1 MLRVATDIG
10 GTFTDLVFVTP
21 EGEVVTGKSHTT
33 PAQFE
38 KGVMDVIAA
47 SGTTPSE
54 FASFVHGTTIVI
66 NAITERKGAKVG
78 LLTSEGFRDIL
89 EIGRGTRPDFFNLEY
104 RKPEPFVPRYLRRE
118 VKGRINYKGV
128 ETTPLDL
135 SGLPAILG
143 DFRAEEVEAIAICFI
158 NSYANPSHEE
168 AALARVK
175 ELWPEVSAVAS
186 HQITRE
192 WREYERTSTAV
203 LSAYVQPVA
212 HRYLD
217 RLTSALYEAGMRCT
231 PYIMQ
236 SNCGV
241 DTVKS
246 ARQIPI
252 TMVESGPASGIWG
265 AAALGRL
272 IGEPDAIA
280 IDVGGTTAKC
290 GLITGGEVKL
300 NTNYQIGRSETSAGY
315 PAMVP
320 VVDLVEIGQG
330 GGSIAW
336 VDEFQRLHVG
346 PKSAG
351 AVPGPVSY
359 GIGGTEA
366 TTTDANLALGC
377 INPHYFCGG
386 TLEADMDGV
395 DRALDK
401 LATALNLSSPAKR
414 GGLEGGEARQ
424 EAARSIV
431 RVANNNMVNAI
442 KLISVNRGHDPRDFT
457 LIAFGGGGGMHA
469 CALAREL
476 AIKKVVIPKQ
486 SSVFSAW
493 GMLLSDLRRDYL
505 QTRIVE
511 LSAPGAAEQMD
522 KDLRQLE
529 EKALR
534 EYVAEDIDPA
544 RVHFLRYGRCRYQ
557 NQEHSVE
564 IVLPDGA
571 ITAEQIEAIRQRFD
585 TDYEREYTYT
595 LDTPVELVVYHLVAL
610 AEVDKLKPEKL
621 PTTGRPPSFPPSG
634 GDERGVRRA
643 VKMQREV
650 DYVEAG
656 IHRATIYNG
665 DALEPGMSFVGPAII
680 EEAGATTVIPPGLPC
695 QVDDYGNYHINT
707 GRRSQVT
714 GDLRPET

>member
-21 EGEVVTGKSHTT
+21 DGEVVTGKSHTT

-38 KGVMDVIAA
+38 KGVMDVITA
-47 SGTTPSE
+47 SNIKPSDFE
-54 FASFVHGTTIVI
+54 SFVHGTTIVI
-66 NAITERKGAKVG
+66 NAITERKGARAA
-78 LLTSEGFRDIL
+78 LLTSEGFRDVL
-89 EIGRGTRPDFFNLEY
+89 EIGRGNRPDFFNLEY
-104 RKPEPFVPRYLRRE
+104 RKPKPIVPRYLRRE
-118 VKGRINYKGV
+118 VRGRINYKGI
-128 ETTPLDL
+128 ETVPLDL
-135 SGLPAILG
+135 DGLPSILD
-143 DFRAEEVEAIAICFI
+143 DFQAEGVEAVAICFI
-158 NSYANPSHEE
+158 NSYANPAHEE
-168 AALARVK
+168 AVLARVK
-175 ELWPEVSAVAS
+175 DLWPEVSAVAS

-192 WREYERTSTAV
+192 WREYERTNTAV
-203 LSAYVQPVA
+203 LSAYVQPIA

-217 RLTSALYEAGMRCT
+217 RLTSALYDAGMRCT

-280 IDVGGTTAKC
+280 IDIGGTTAKC
-290 GLITGGEVKL
+290 GLITGGQVKL
-300 NTNYQIGRSETSAGY
+300 NTNYLIERSEGSAGY
-315 PAMVP
+315 PVTVP
-320 VVDLVEIGQG
+320 VVDLVEIGNG

-336 VDEFQRLHVG
+336 VDDFQRLHVG
-346 PKSAG
+346 PQSAG

-359 GIGGTEA
+359 GKGGTEA

-386 TLEADMDGV
+386 TLEADMDAV
-395 DRALDK
+395 DRALDR
-401 LATALNLSSPAKR
+401 LASTLNTSQ
-414 GGLEGGEARQ
+414 Q
-424 EAARSIV
+424 EAARGIV
-431 RVANNNMVNAI
+431 RIANNNMVNAI

-476 AIKKVVIPKQ
+476 NIKKVVIPKQ

-505 QTRIVE
+505 QTQIVD
-511 LSAPGAAEQMD
+511 LSAPGAATQLD
-522 KDLRQLE
+522 VALRQLE
-529 EKALR
+529 DKALQ
-534 EYVAEDIDPA
+534 EYAAENIDPA

-564 IVLPDGA
+564 IVLPDGE
-571 ITAEQIEAIRQRFD
+571 ITAGQIEAIRRRFD
-585 TDYEREYTYT
+585 TDYEREYTYR
-595 LDTPVELVVYHLVAL
+595 LAAPVELVAYHLVAI

-621 PTTGRPPSFPPSG
+621 STTGRKLE
-634 GDERGVRRA
+634 DA
-643 VKMQREV
+643 VKEHREV

-656 IHRATIYNG
+656 IQWATIYDG
-665 DALEPGMSFVGPAII
+665 DTLEPGMSFVGPAII
-680 EEAGATTVIPPGLPC
+680 EESGATTVIPPGLPC
-695 QVDDYGNYHINT
+695 HVDDYGDYHVRT
-707 GRRSQVT
+707 AQ
-714 GDLRPET
+714 

>member
-21 EGEVVTGKSHTT
+21 DGEVVAGKSHTT

-38 KGVMDVIAA
+38 KGVMDVISA
-47 SGTTPSE
+47 SDIEPSE

-66 NAITERKGAKVG
+66 NAITERKGARIG
-78 LLTSEGFRDIL
+78 LLTTEGFRDII
-89 EIGRGTRPDFFNLEY
+89 EIGRGNRPDFFNLEY
-104 RKPEPFVPRYLRRE
+104 RKPTPFVPRYLRRE
-118 VKGRINYKGV
+118 VKGRINYKGI
-128 ETTPLDL
+128 ETAPLDL
-135 SGLPAILG
+135 AGLSAILE
-143 DFRAEEVEAIAICFI
+143 DFRAEGVEAIAICFI
-158 NSYANPSHEE
+158 NSYANPAHEE
-168 AALARVK
+168 AALARVT

-192 WREYERTSTAV
+192 WREYERTNTAV

-217 RLTSALYEAGMRCT
+217 RLTSALYDAGMRCT

-272 IGEPDAIA
+272 IEELDVIA
-280 IDVGGTTAKC
+280 IDIGGTTAKC
-290 GLITGGEVKL
+290 GLITGGQVKL
-300 NTNYQIGRSETSAGY
+300 NTNYLIERSETSAGY
-315 PAMVP
+315 PVMVP
-320 VVDLVEIGQG
+320 VVDLVEIGNG

-336 VDEFQRLHVG
+336 VDDFQRLHVG
-346 PKSAG
+346 PQSAG

-359 GIGGTEA
+359 GKGGTEA

-386 TLEADMDGV
+386 TLEADMDAV
-395 DRALDK
+395 NRALDR
-401 LATALNLSSPAKR
+401 LARTLNISS
-414 GGLEGGEARQ
+414 Q
-424 EAARSIV
+424 EAARGIV
-431 RVANNNMVNAI
+431 RIANNNMVNAI
-442 KLISVNRGHDPRDFT
+442 KLISINRGHDPRDFT
-457 LIAFGGGGGMHA
+457 LVAFGGGGGMHA
-469 CALAREL
+469 CALAKEL
-476 AIKKVVIPKQ
+476 NIKKVVIPKQ

-505 QTRIVE
+505 QTQIVE
-511 LSAPGAAEQMD
+511 LSANGAAAKLDEAI
-522 KDLRQLE
+522 RQLE
-529 EKALR
+529 DKAL
-534 EYVAEDIDPA
+534 AEFAAEHIGRA

-564 IVLPDGA
+564 IILPDGE
-571 ITAEQIEAIRQRFD
+571 ITAEQIRAIRQRFT

-595 LDTPVELVVYHLVAL
+595 LDAPVELVAYHLVAI

-621 PTTGRPPSFPPSG
+621 PTTGRKL
-634 GDERGVRRA
+634 DDA
-643 VKMQREV
+643 VKERREV
-650 DYVEAG
+650 DYAEAG
-656 IHRATIYNG
+656 VHQATIYNG
-665 DALEPGMSFVGPAII
+665 DALEPGMNFVGPAII
-680 EEAGATTVIPPGLPC
+680 EESGATTVIPPGLPC
-695 QVDDYGNYHINT
+695 QVDDYGNYHIRTNK
-707 GRRSQVT
+707 
-714 GDLRPET
+714 

>member
-21 EGEVVTGKSHTT
+21 DGEVVTGKSHTT

-38 KGVMDVIAA
+38 KGVMDVISANHIQ
-47 SGTTPSE
+47 PSE

-78 LLTSEGFRDIL
+78 LLTSEGFRDII

-104 RKPEPFVPRYLRRE
+104 RKPEPFVERYLRRE
-118 VKGRINYKGV
+118 VKGRTNYKGI

-135 SGLPAILG
+135 SGLPAILD
-143 DFRAEEVEAIAICFI
+143 DFRAEGVEAIAISFI
-158 NSYANPSHEE
+158 NSYANPAHEE

-175 ELWPEVSAVAS
+175 ELWAEVSVVAS

-217 RLTSALYEAGMRCT
+217 RLTGALYDAGMRCT

-265 AAALGRL
+265 AAALSRL
-272 IGEPDAIA
+272 IDEPDAIA

-300 NTNYQIGRSETSAGY
+300 NTNYQIGRNETSAGY

-320 VVDLVEIGQG
+320 VVDLVEIGNG

-346 PKSAG
+346 PQSAG

-395 DRALDK
+395 NRALDK
-401 LATALNLSSPAKR
+401 LAVTLDTS
-414 GGLEGGEARQ
+414 RQ
-424 EAARSIV
+424 EAARGFV
-431 RVANNNMVNAI
+431 RIANNNMVNAI
-442 KLISVNRGHDPRDFT
+442 KLISINRGHDPRDFT

-469 CALAREL
+469 CALAKEL
-476 AIKKVVIPKQ
+476 NIKKVVIPRQ

-505 QTRIVE
+505 QTHIVD
-511 LSAPGAAEQMD
+511 LSTEGAAAQLDEE
-522 KDLRQLE
+522 LRQLE
-529 EKALR
+529 EQALQ
-534 EYVAEDIDPA
+534 EYAAEDIDPA

-564 IVLPDGA
+564 IILPDGE
-571 ITAEQIEAIRQRFD
+571 ITDEQVKAIRKRFD

-595 LDTPVELVVYHLVAL
+595 LAAPVELVAYHLVAI

-621 PTTGRPPSFPPSG
+621 PATGRKLE
-634 GDERGVRRA
+634 DA
-643 VKMQREV
+643 VKVQREV
-650 DYVEAG
+650 DYAEAG
-656 IHRATIYNG
+656 IHLATIYDG
-665 DALEPGMSFVGPAII
+665 DGLEPGMSFAGPAII
-680 EEAGATTVIPPGLPC
+680 EESGATTVIPPGLPC
-695 QVDDYGNYHINT
+695 HVDDYGNYHIRTN
-707 GRRSQVT
+707 QQ
-714 GDLRPET
+714 

>member
-21 EGEVVTGKSHTT
+21 DGEVVTGKSHTT

-38 KGVMDVIAA
+38 QGVMDVISANDIK
-47 SGTTPSE
+47 PSE

-78 LLTSEGFRDIL
+78 LLTTEGFRDII

-104 RKPEPFVPRYLRRE
+104 RKPEPFVERYLRRE
-118 VKGRINYKGV
+118 VKERINYKGL

-135 SGLPAILG
+135 SGLPAIL
-143 DFRAEEVEAIAICFI
+143 DEFRAEGVEAIAISFI
-158 NSYANPSHEE
+158 NSYANPAHEE
-168 AALARVK
+168 ATLARVK
-175 ELWPEVSAVAS
+175 EIWPEVSAVAS
-186 HQITRE
+186 TQITRE
-192 WREYERTSTAV
+192 WREYERTNTAV

-217 RLTSALYEAGMRCT
+217 RLTSALYDAGMRCT

-252 TMVESGPASGIWG
+252 TMIESGPASGIWG
-265 AAALGRL
+265 AAALSRL
-272 IGEPDAIA
+272 TGELDAIA
-280 IDVGGTTAKC
+280 IDVGGTTVKC

-300 NTNYQIGRSETSAGY
+300 NTDYQIGRNETSAGY
-315 PAMVP
+315 PVMVP

-346 PKSAG
+346 PHSAG

-359 GIGGTEA
+359 GIGGSET

-386 TLEADMDGV
+386 TLEADMDAV

-401 LATALNLSSPAKR
+401 LAATLDTD
-414 GGLEGGEARQ
+414 RQ
-424 EAARSIV
+424 ETARSIV
-431 RVANNNMVNAI
+431 RIANNNMVNAI
-442 KLISVNRGHDPRDFT
+442 KLISINRGHDPRDFT
-457 LIAFGGGGGMHA
+457 LIGFGGGGGMHA
-469 CALAREL
+469 CALAQEL
-476 AIKKVVIPKQ
+476 NIKKVIIPRQ

-505 QTRIVE
+505 QTQIVE
-511 LSAPGAAEQMD
+511 LSSDGAAARLDE
-522 KDLRQLE
+522 DLRQME
-529 EKALR
+529 EKALQ
-534 EYVAEDIDPA
+534 EFVTEEIDPS

-564 IVLPDGA
+564 ITLPEGD
-571 ITAEQIEAIRQRFD
+571 ITDEQLAAIRERFD
-585 TDYEREYTYT
+585 TDYEREYTYR
-595 LDTPVELVVYHLVAL
+595 LDAPVELVVYHLIAI
-610 AEVDKLKPEKL
+610 AEVDKLKPEKF
-621 PTTGRPPSFPPSG
+621 PTTGRKIE
-634 GDERGVRRA
+634 DA
-643 VKMQREV
+643 IKAQREV

-656 IHRATIYNG
+656 IHQATIYDG

-680 EEAGATTVIPPGLPC
+680 EDAGATTVIPPGLPC
-695 QVDDYGNYHINT
+695 HVDEYGNYHIHTN
-707 GRRSQVT
+707 QEE
-714 GDLRPET
+714 D

>member
-21 EGEVVTGKSHTT
+21 EGQVVTGKSHTT

-38 KGVMDVIAA
+38 QGVMDVISANNVE
-47 SGTTPSE
+47 PSE
-54 FASFVHGTTIVI
+54 FESFVHGTTIVI
-66 NAITERKGAKVG
+66 NAITEKKGAKVA
-78 LLTSEGFRDIL
+78 LLTSEGFRDVL
-89 EIGRGTRPDFFNLEY
+89 EIGRGNRPDFFNLEY
-104 RKPEPFVPRYLRRE
+104 RKPEPFVPRYLRRQ
-118 VKGRINYKGV
+118 VPGRINYKGI

-135 SGLPAILG
+135 SGLPATLD
-143 DFRAEEVEAIAICFI
+143 DFRAEGVEAVAICFI
-158 NSYANPSHEE
+158 NSYANPAHEE
-168 AALARVK
+168 AVLAKVK

-186 HQITRE
+186 QQITRE
-192 WREYERTSTAV
+192 WREYERTNTVV
-203 LSAYVQPVA
+203 LSAYVQPIA

-217 RLTSALYEAGMRCT
+217 DLTSALYDAGMRCT

-272 IGEPDAIA
+272 IGELDVIA
-280 IDVGGTTAKC
+280 IDIGGTTAKC
-290 GLITGGEVKL
+290 ALITGGEVKL
-300 NTNYQIGRSETSAGY
+300 NTNYLIERSEVSAGY
-315 PAMVP
+315 PVTVP

-346 PKSAG
+346 PHSAG

-386 TLEADMDGV
+386 TIEADMDAV
-395 DRALDK
+395 DRTLDE
-401 LATALNLSSPAKR
+401 LAAT
-414 GGLEGGEARQ
+414 LEISRQ
-424 EAARSIV
+424 QAARGIV
-431 RVANNNMVNAI
+431 RIANNNMVNAI

-457 LIAFGGGGGMHA
+457 LIAFGGGGGMHI

-476 AIKKVVIPKQ
+476 NIKKVVIPKQ

-505 QTRIVE
+505 LTQIVE
-511 LSAPGAAEQMD
+511 LETPGAAAQLD
-522 KDLRQLE
+522 ADLGQLE

-534 EYVAEDIDPA
+534 EFEAENIDRA

-564 IVLPDGA
+564 IILPNGEITDEQLNA
-571 ITAEQIEAIRQRFD
+571 ICQRFA

-595 LDTPVELVVYHLVAL
+595 LDAPVELVAYHLVAI
-610 AEVDKLKPEKL
+610 AEVDKLEPQTL
-621 PTTGRPPSFPPSG
+621 PASG
-634 GDERGVRRA
+634 AGLEAA
-643 VKMQREV
+643 VKEQRDV
-650 DYVEAG
+650 DYAEAG
-656 IHRATIYNG
+656 IHRATVYNG
-665 DALEPGMSFVGPAII
+665 DFLEPGMSFVGPAII

-695 QVDDYGNYHINT
+695 QVDDYGNYHIRT
-707 GRRSQVT
+707 AQ
-714 GDLRPET
+714 

>member
-38 KGVMDVIAA
+38 KGVMDVIEANDIE
-47 SGTTPSE
+47 PSE

-66 NAITERKGAKVG
+66 NAITEKKGARVG
-78 LLTSEGFRDIL
+78 LLTSEGFRDII
-89 EIGRGTRPDFFNLEY
+89 EIGRGNRPDFFNLEY
-104 RKPEPFVPRYLRRE
+104 RKPEPFVPRHLRRE
-118 VKGRINYKGV
+118 VGGRINYKGV
-128 ETTPLDL
+128 ETAPLEL
-135 SGLPAILG
+135 SEIPAILD
-143 DFRAEEVEAIAICFI
+143 DFRDEGVEAVAISFI
-158 NSYANPSHEE
+158 NSYANPAHEE
-168 AALARVK
+168 AAMTMVK

-192 WREYERTSTAV
+192 WREYERTNTAV
-203 LSAYVQPVA
+203 LSAYVQPIT

-217 RLTSALYEAGMRCT
+217 RLTGALYDAGMQCT

-241 DTVKS
+241 DTVQS

-272 IGEPDAIA
+272 IGEPDVIA
-280 IDVGGTTAKC
+280 IDIGGTTAKC

-300 NTNYQIGRSETSAGY
+300 NTDYLIERSETSAGY

-346 PKSAG
+346 PQSAG

-386 TLEADMDGV
+386 TIEADMDAV
-395 DRALDK
+395 DRALSD
-401 LATALNLSSPAKR
+401 LAATLDAEQQEVAR
-414 GGLEGGEARQ
+414 G
-424 EAARSIV
+424 IV
-431 RVANNNMVNAI
+431 RIANNNMVNAI

-457 LIAFGGGGGMHA
+457 LITFGGGGGMHA

-476 AIKKVVIPKQ
+476 SIKQVVIPKE

-493 GMLLSDLRRDYL
+493 GMLMTDLRRDYL
-505 QTRIVE
+505 QTQIVD
-511 LSAPGAAEQMD
+511 LSVEGAAEQIGGT
-522 KDLRQLE
+522 LQELE
-529 EKALR
+529 DKALR

-544 RVHFLRYGRCRYQ
+544 TVYFLRYGRCRYR

-564 IVLPDGA
+564 IVLPDGE
-571 ITAEQIEAIRQRFD
+571 ITVDELETIRQTFD

-595 LDTPVELVVYHLVAL
+595 LDAPVELVAYHLVAL
-610 AEVDKLKPEKL
+610 AEVDKLVPEKL
-621 PTTGRPPSFPPSG
+621 PTTGRQLE
-634 GDERGVRRA
+634 DA
-643 VKMQREV
+643 VKEEREV
-650 DYVEAG
+650 DYAEAG
-656 IHRATIYNG
+656 VHTATVYDG
-665 DALEPGMSFVGPAII
+665 DLLEPGMRFSGPAII
-680 EEAGATTVIPPGLPC
+680 EQAGATTVIPPGLPC
-695 QVDDYGNYHINT
+695 HVDEYGNYHIQTNQQEV
-707 GRRSQVT
+707 S
-714 GDLRPET
+714 

>member
-38 KGVMDVIAA
+38 KGVMDVISA
-47 SGTTPSE
+47 SDIRPSE

-66 NAITERKGAKVG
+66 NAITEKKGAKVG
-78 LLTSEGFRDIL
+78 LLTSEGFRDVL
-89 EIGRGTRPDFFNLEY
+89 EIGRGNRPDFFNLEY
-104 RKPEPFVPRYLRRE
+104 RKPEPFVPRFLRRE
-118 VKGRINYKGV
+118 VKGRTNYKGI
-128 ETTPLDL
+128 ETAPLDL
-135 SGLPAILG
+135 SGLPAILD
-143 DFRAEEVEAIAICFI
+143 DFRSEGVEAVAICFI
-158 NSYANPSHEE
+158 NSYANPAHEE

-175 ELWPEVSAVAS
+175 ALWPKVSAVAS

-192 WREYERTSTAV
+192 WREYERTNTAV

-217 RLTSALYEAGMRCT
+217 SLTGALYDAGMRCT

-272 IGEPDAIA
+272 VGERDAIA
-280 IDVGGTTAKC
+280 IDIGGTTAKC

-300 NTNYQIGRSETSAGY
+300 NSDYLIERRETSAGY
-315 PAMVP
+315 PVMVP
-320 VVDLVEIGQG
+320 VVDLVEIGNG

-346 PKSAG
+346 PQSAG

-386 TLEADMDGV
+386 TLEADMVAV

-401 LATALNLSSPAKR
+401 LAATLSTS
-414 GGLEGGEARQ
+414 RQ
-424 EAARSIV
+424 EAARGIV
-431 RVANNNMVNAI
+431 RIANNNMVNAI

-476 AIKKVVIPKQ
+476 NIKKVVIPKQ

-505 QTRIVE
+505 QTQIVDLTAE
-511 LSAPGAAEQMD
+511 GAAAQLDEE
-522 KDLRQLE
+522 LRQLE

-534 EYVAEDIDPA
+534 EYAAENIDPA

-564 IVLPDGA
+564 IVLPDGE
-571 ITAEQIEAIRQRFD
+571 ITAGQIEAIRKRFD

-595 LDTPVELVVYHLVAL
+595 LAAPVELVVYHLVAI
-610 AEVDKLKPEKL
+610 AAVDKLKPEKL
-621 PTTGRPPSFPPSG
+621 PTTGRKLE
-634 GDERGVRRA
+634 DA
-643 VKMQREV
+643 VKAERKV
-650 DYVEAG
+650 DYAEAG

-680 EEAGATTVIPPGLPC
+680 EESGATTVIPPGLPC
-695 QVDDYGNYHINT
+695 RVDDYGDYHIHT
-707 GRRSQVT
+707 TQ
-714 GDLRPET
+714 

>member
-21 EGEVVTGKSHTT
+21 DGEVVTGKSHTT

-38 KGVMDVIAA
+38 QGVMDVIEAA
-47 SGTTPSE
+47 DISPSD

-66 NAITERKGAKVG
+66 NAITEKKGAKVG
-78 LLTSEGFRDIL
+78 LLTSEGFRDVL
-89 EIGRGTRPDFFNLEY
+89 EIGRGNRPDFFNLEY

-135 SGLPAILG
+135 SGLPAILD
-143 DFRAEEVEAIAICFI
+143 DFRAEGVEAIAVCLI
-158 NSYANPSHEE
+158 NSYANPAHEE
-168 AALARVK
+168 AVLAKAK
-175 ELWPEVSAVAS
+175 ELWPEVSVVAS

-192 WREYERTSTAV
+192 WREYERTDTAV
-203 LSAYVQPVA
+203 LSAYVQPIT

-217 RLTSALYEAGMRCT
+217 RLTSALYDAGMRCT

-265 AAALGRL
+265 AAALSRL

-300 NTNYQIGRSETSAGY
+300 NTNYLIERSETFAGY
-315 PAMVP
+315 PVTVP

-346 PKSAG
+346 PQSAG

-366 TTTDANLALGC
+366 TTTDANLAMGC

-386 TLEADMDGV
+386 TIEADMDAV
-395 DRALDK
+395 ARALDE
-401 LATALNLSSPAKR
+401 LAGTLDASRQQVAR
-414 GGLEGGEARQ
+414 G
-424 EAARSIV
+424 IV
-431 RVANNNMVNAI
+431 RIANNNMVNAI

-457 LIAFGGGGGMHA
+457 LITFGGGGGMHA

-476 AIKKVVIPKQ
+476 NIKKVVIPKQ

-505 QTRIVE
+505 LTQIVE
-511 LSAPGAAEQMD
+511 LESPGAAAQLDE
-522 KDLRQLE
+522 DLRQLE
-529 EKALR
+529 EKALQ
-534 EYVAEDIDPA
+534 EYVAEDIDPD

-564 IVLPDGA
+564 IVLPGGE
-571 ITAEQIEAIRQRFD
+571 ITAEQIAAIHKRFD

-595 LDTPVELVVYHLVAL
+595 LEAPVELVAYHLVAI
-610 AEVDKLKPEKL
+610 AEVDKLKPEKM
-621 PTTGRPPSFPPSG
+621 PTTGAKLE
-634 GDERGVRRA
+634 DA
-643 VKMQREV
+643 VKEQRDV
-650 DYVEAG
+650 DYAEAG
-656 IHRATIYNG
+656 IHRATIYDG
-665 DALEPGMSFVGPAII
+665 DALEPGMEFVGPAII

-695 QVDDYGNYHINT
+695 HVDDYGNYHIRTN
-707 GRRSQVT
+707 Q
-714 GDLRPET
+714 